1 MATSDSLKD
10 HVKVAEENIVVCI
23 RTFNKFK

>member
-1 MATSDSLKD
+1 MASSDNLKN

-23 RTFNKFK
+23 RPFNKFK